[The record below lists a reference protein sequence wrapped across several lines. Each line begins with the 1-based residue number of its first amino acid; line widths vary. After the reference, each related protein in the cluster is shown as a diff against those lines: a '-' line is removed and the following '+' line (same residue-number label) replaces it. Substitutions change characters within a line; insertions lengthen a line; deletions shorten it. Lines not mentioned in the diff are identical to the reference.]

1 MHNLTEIESQIRIR
15 LSEAIRQSGLTNTA
29 IAKRAN
35 IHVSMIT
42 DYKKNKL
49 PSLANFYVL
58 CKVLDVSADEIL
70 GLKDQP

>member
-1 MHNLTEIESQIRIR
+1 MHDTTEIEMQIRKR
-15 LSEAIRQSGLTNTA
+15 LIEAIQQSGLSNTT

-42 DYKKNKL
+42 DYKKNKM
-49 PSLANFYVL
+49 PSLVNFCVL

-70 GLKDQP
+70 DLKI